1 MNSLIKAIGISLVL
15 LVILLLMHT
24 CNQSSTIQDQNRAIG
39 SVRDSILFYKDSK
52 GRINEY
58 NHAIQLTDPNQV
70 PGLKKELA
78 DLKIKKATVVI
89 KYQTVFKTDTLH
101 FHFVDSIPCP
111 KFERDFEVDSP
122 YVSVEGKVT
131 NTGIVIS
138 TIEVP
143 NEMLIAVGSIKHPWY
158 QFKKDTVAVVV
169 RNTNSHV
176 KGKQIEPYLFTPS
189 PKFYNTAWFKFSA
202 LASAF
207 IFGGILIQ

>member
-1 MNSLIKAIGISLVL
+1 MSNVTKVSISAMVL
-15 LVILLLMHT
+15 LVALLLMHT
-24 CNQSSTIQDQNRAIG
+24 CNQSSVIQNQKSEIG

-58 NHAIQLTDPNQV
+58 NHAIQLTDPSQV
-70 PGLKKELA
+70 VGLKNELA
-78 DLKIKKATVVI
+78 ELKINKATVVI
-89 KYQTVFKTDTLH
+89 KYKTIFKTDTLH
-101 FHFVDSIPCP
+101 FHFLDSIPCP

-131 NTGIVIS
+131 NTGIIIS
-138 TIEVP
+138 AVEVP
-143 NEMLIAVGSIKHPWY
+143 NDMLIVVGEIKSPWY
-158 QFKKDTVAVVV
+158 KFKKDTVSVVV
-169 RNTNSHV
+169 KNTNSHV